1 VLQVVGI
8 SVEKLKLDT
17 TELKCCPHCGNC
29 EAVYEEDV
37 FCWTLT
43 CTNCQRVLH
52 SDCTSFRAV

>member
-8 SVEKLKLDT
+8 AVEKLKLDA
-17 TELKCCPHCGNC
+17 TELKCCPHCAHC
-29 EAVYEEDV
+29 EAIYEEDV

-43 CTNCQRVLH
+43 CTRCQRVLY

>member
-43 CTNCQRVLH
+43 CSGCQRVLY